1 MKINFNMSAVFAND
15 NLRKTENALS
25 TSIEKLSSG
34 YKINHAKDNPSGIAI
49 AKRMNA
55 QIRGLSKAS
64 QSASDGVSVIEIA
77 EGALTEVHDMLQ
89 RMNELSIKAANGTM
103 SASDRETVQDEIN
116 ALRDEVTRIAETT
129 EFNGSVLLDG
139 TYDLK
144 GFTETSIKT
153 STKKNVDQAT
163 GTPTAGS
170 PSDITFDT
178 SAVTVASYSDEAK
191 IGIYEI
197 TVTADVDENGEVS
210 IKNIEITDNQ
220 STTTVHG
227 KSVDLRTVENVVV
240 PAEDDNGRIT
250 VTGDDDFSLT
260 LEFDLD
266 KLKTMAGTVN
276 AGTVTTLTGVFNV
289 DLTGIGAMTMQ
300 IGANEGQ
307 TLDIRIP
314 KVSARSLDIDDLDVT
329 TQDAALESIKKV
341 ATAIDTVSA
350 IRSRLG
356 AYQNRLEH
364 SISSLDITEEN
375 MTSAY
380 SRIMDVDMAE
390 EMTQY
395 TQQQVLTQ
403 AGTSI
408 LAQANE
414 RPSQI
419 LQLLQ

>member
-15 NLRKTENALS
+15 NLRKTEGALS
-25 TSIEKLSSG
+25 TSIERLSSG
-34 YKINHAKDNPSGIAI
+34 YKINHAKDNPAGIAI

-55 QIRGLSKAS
+55 QIRGLSAAS
-64 QSASDGVSVIEIA
+64 QSASDGISVIEIA
-77 EGALTEVHDMLQ
+77 EGTLTEVHDMLQ

-103 SASDRETVQDEIN
+103 SEGDRATVQEEIN

-129 EFNGSVLLDG
+129 EFNGSVLLNG

-144 GFTETSIKT
+144 GYVEKST
-153 STKKNVDQAT
+153 ST
-163 GTPTAGS
+163 AGVVS
-170 PSDITFDT
+170 TFDT
-178 SAVTVASYSDEAK
+178 SAVTVESYSDEAK
-191 IGIYEI
+191 LGFYEV
-197 TVTADVDENGEVS
+197 TVTADVDAASGEIS
-210 IKNIEITDNQ
+210 ISALEINNTRD
-220 STTTVHG
+220 TAPVHG
-227 KSVDLRTVENVVV
+227 KTVDLQKVTNLVV
-240 PAEDDNGRIT
+240 PTEDDNGRIT
-250 VTGDDDFSLT
+250 VTADNEFSLT
-260 LEFDLD
+260 LEFDMD
-266 KLKTMAGTVN
+266 KLKAAATAAGATQ
-276 AGTVTTLTGVFNV
+276 VTETFNVHLTGM
-289 DLTGIGAMTMQ
+289 GAMTMQ

-314 KVSARSLDIDDLDVT
+314 KVSARALDIDDLDVM
-329 TQDAALESIKKV
+329 TQDAALESIDKV
-341 ATAIDTVSA
+341 ATAIDAVSA

-375 MTSAY
+375 MTAAY
-380 SRIMDVDMAE
+380 SRIMDVNMAE

-395 TQQQVLTQ
+395 TQQQVLNQ

>member
-153 STKKNVDQAT
+153 STKENVDQAT

-227 KSVDLRTVENVVV
+227 KSVDLRTVENLVV

-276 AGTVTTLTGVFNV
+276 AGTVTTLTGVFNL

-329 TQDAALESIKKV
+329 MQDAALESIKKV

>member
-15 NLRKTENALS
+15 NLRKTEGALS
-25 TSIEKLSSG
+25 TSIERLSSG
-34 YKINHAKDNPSGIAI
+34 YKINHAKDNPAGIAI

-55 QIRGLSKAS
+55 QIRGLSAAS
-64 QSASDGVSVIEIA
+64 QSASDGISVIEIA

-103 SASDRETVQDEIN
+103 SEGDRATVQEEIN

-129 EFNGSVLLDG
+129 EFNGSVLLNG

-144 GFTETSIKT
+144 GYVEKST
-153 STKKNVDQAT
+153 ST
-163 GTPTAGS
+163 AGVVS
-170 PSDITFDT
+170 TFDT
-178 SAVTVASYSDEAK
+178 SAVTVESYSDEAK
-191 IGIYEI
+191 LGFYEV
-197 TVTADVDENGEVS
+197 TVTADVDAASGEIS
-210 IKNIEITDNQ
+210 ISALEINNTRD
-220 STTTVHG
+220 TAPVHG
-227 KSVDLRTVENVVV
+227 KTVDLQKVTNLVV
-240 PAEDDNGRIT
+240 PTEDDNGRIT
-250 VTGDDDFSLT
+250 VTADNEFSLT
-260 LEFDLD
+260 LEFDMD
-266 KLKTMAGTVN
+266 KLKAAATAAGATQVT
-276 AGTVTTLTGVFNV
+276 GTFNVHLTGM
-289 DLTGIGAMTMQ
+289 GAMTMQ

-314 KVSARSLDIDDLDVT
+314 KVSARALDIDDLDVM
-329 TQDAALESIKKV
+329 TQDAALESIDKV
-341 ATAIDTVSA
+341 ATAIDAVSA

-375 MTSAY
+375 MTAAY
-380 SRIMDVDMAE
+380 SRIMDVNMAE

-395 TQQQVLTQ
+395 TQQQVLNQ

>member
-15 NLRKTENALS
+15 NLRKSEDALS
-25 TSIEKLSSG
+25 TSIERLSSG

-55 QIRGLSKAS
+55 QIRGLSTAS
-64 QSASDGVSVIEIA
+64 QSASDGISVIEIA

-103 SASDRETVQDEIN
+103 STNDRATVQEEIN
-116 ALRDEVTRIAETT
+116 DLRDEITRIAETT

-144 GFTETSIKT
+144 GFVENYTDENG
-153 STKKNVDQAT
+153 NV
-163 GTPTAGS
+163 S
-170 PSDITFDT
+170 TFDT
-178 SAVTVASYSDEAK
+178 SSVTVESYSDEAK
-191 IGIYEI
+191 VGFYDIEMKATLNQTSGVFNISAIEVLN
-197 TVTADVDENGEVS
+197 TRTTAM
-210 IKNIEITDNQ
+210 
-220 STTTVHG
+220 VHG
-227 KSVDLRTVENVVV
+227 DVVDLRTVENLVV
-240 PAEDDNGRIT
+240 PTEDDNGRIT
-250 VTGDDDFSLT
+250 VKADDGFSLT
-260 LEFDLD
+260 LQFDMD
-266 KLKTMAGTVN
+266 KIKAAAEASN
-276 AGTVTTLTGVFNV
+276 LTEITGKFNV
-289 DLTGIGAMTMQ
+289 DLTGYGAMTMQ

-307 TLDIRIP
+307 TLDVRIP
-314 KVSARSLDIDDLDVT
+314 TVSSRSLDIDDLDVMS
-329 TQDAALESIKKV
+329 QDSAKESINKV
-341 ATAIDTVSA
+341 ATAIDEVSA

-375 MTSAY
+375 MTAAY
-380 SRIMDVDMAE
+380 SRIMDVNMAE

-408 LAQANE
+408 LAQTNE

>member
-15 NLRKTENALS
+15 NLRKSEDALA
-25 TSIEKLSSG
+25 TSIERLSSG

-55 QIRGLSKAS
+55 QIRGLSTAS
-64 QSASDGVSVIEIA
+64 QSASDGVSVIETA

-103 SASDRETVQDEIN
+103 SLNDRATVQEEID
-116 ALRDEVTRIAETT
+116 ALRDEVTRIATST

-139 TYDLK
+139 TFDLK
-144 GFTETSIKT
+144 GFAEKSEY
-153 STKKNVDQAT
+153 D
-163 GTPTAGS
+163 TAN
-170 PSDITFDT
+170 FDT
-178 SAVTVASYSDEAK
+178 SAVTIESYSDEAT
-191 IGIYEI
+191 IGFYEM
-197 TVTADVDENGEVS
+197 T
-210 IKNIEITDNQ
+210 IETDIDPETNE
-220 STTTVHG
+220 TII
-227 KSVDLRTVENVVV
+227 KSVTINDAHTQTVIHGDEVDLQTVENQIVEID
-240 PAEDDNGRIT
+240 EDDGET
-250 VTGDDDFSLT
+250 VVIKADDSFSLT
-260 LEFDLD
+260 MHFDLD
-266 KLKTMAGTVN
+266 KIPAGTT
-276 AGTVTTLTGVFNV
+276 GTFNI

-307 TLDIRIP
+307 ALDIRIP
-314 KVSARSLDIDDLDVT
+314 TVSQKSLGIEDLDVMSEES
-329 TQDAALESIKKV
+329 ALKSIEKV
-341 ATAIDTVSA
+341 ANAIDTLSG

-364 SISSLDITEEN
+364 TISSLDITEEN
-375 MTSAY
+375 MTAAY
-380 SRIMDVDMAE
+380 SRIMDVNMAE

-414 RPSQI
+414 RPSQV

>member
-15 NLRKTENALS
+15 NLRKSEDALS
-25 TSIEKLSSG
+25 TSIERLSSG

-55 QIRGLSKAS
+55 QIRGLSTAS

-103 SASDRETVQDEIN
+103 STNDRATVQEEIN
-116 ALRDEVTRIAETT
+116 DLRDEITRIAETT

-144 GFTETSIKT
+144 GFVETYTDENGNAS
-153 STKKNVDQAT
+153 
-163 GTPTAGS
+163 
-170 PSDITFDT
+170 TFDT
-178 SAVTVASYSDEAK
+178 SSVTVESYSDEAK
-191 IGIYEI
+191 VGFYDIEMKATLNQTSGVFNISAIEVLN
-197 TVTADVDENGEVS
+197 TRTTAM
-210 IKNIEITDNQ
+210 
-220 STTTVHG
+220 VHG
-227 KSVDLRTVENVVV
+227 DVVDLQTVENLVV
-240 PAEDDNGRIT
+240 PTEDDNGRIT
-250 VTGDDDFSLT
+250 VKADNGFSLT
-260 LEFDLD
+260 LQFDMD
-266 KLKTMAGTVN
+266 KIKETVEASN
-276 AGTVTTLTGVFNV
+276 LTEITGKFNV
-289 DLTGIGAMTMQ
+289 DLTGYGAMTMQ

-314 KVSARSLDIDDLDVT
+314 KVSSRSLDIDDLDVMS
-329 TQDAALESIKKV
+329 QDSARESINKV
-341 ATAIDTVSA
+341 ATAIDEVSA

-375 MTSAY
+375 MTAAY
-380 SRIMDVDMAE
+380 SRIMDVNMAE

>member
-15 NLRKTENALS
+15 NLRKTEGALS
-25 TSIEKLSSG
+25 TSIERLSSG
-34 YKINHAKDNPSGIAI
+34 YKINHAKDNPAGIAI

-55 QIRGLSKAS
+55 QIRGLSAAS
-64 QSASDGVSVIEIA
+64 QSASDGISVIEIA
-77 EGALTEVHDMLQ
+77 EGTLTEVHDMLQ

-103 SASDRETVQDEIN
+103 SEGDRATVQEEIN

-129 EFNGSVLLDG
+129 EFNGSVLLNG

-144 GFTETSIKT
+144 GYVEKST
-153 STKKNVDQAT
+153 ST
-163 GTPTAGS
+163 AGVVS
-170 PSDITFDT
+170 TFDT
-178 SAVTVASYSDEAK
+178 SAVTVESYSDEAK
-191 IGIYEI
+191 LGFYEV
-197 TVTADVDENGEVS
+197 TVTADVDAASGEIS
-210 IKNIEITDNQ
+210 ISALEINNTRD
-220 STTTVHG
+220 TAPVHG
-227 KSVDLRTVENVVV
+227 KTVDLQKVTNLVV

-250 VTGDDDFSLT
+250 VTADNEFSLT
-260 LEFDLD
+260 LEFDMD
-266 KLKTMAGTVN
+266 KLKAAATAAGATQ
-276 AGTVTTLTGVFNV
+276 VTETFNVHLTGM
-289 DLTGIGAMTMQ
+289 GAMTMQ

-314 KVSARSLDIDDLDVT
+314 KVSARALDIDDLDVT
-329 TQDAALESIKKV
+329 TQDAALESIDKV
-341 ATAIDTVSA
+341 ATAIDAVSA

-375 MTSAY
+375 MTAAY
-380 SRIMDVDMAE
+380 SRIMDVNMAE

-395 TQQQVLTQ
+395 TQQQVLNQ

>member
-15 NLRKTENALS
+15 NLRKTEGALS
-25 TSIEKLSSG
+25 TSIERLSSG
-34 YKINHAKDNPSGIAI
+34 YKINHAKDNPAGIAI

-55 QIRGLSKAS
+55 QIRGLSAAS
-64 QSASDGVSVIEIA
+64 QSASDGISVIEIA
-77 EGALTEVHDMLQ
+77 EGTLTEVHDMLQ

-103 SASDRETVQDEIN
+103 SEGDRATVQEEIN

-129 EFNGSVLLDG
+129 EFNGSVLLNG

-144 GFTETSIKT
+144 GYVEKST
-153 STKKNVDQAT
+153 ST
-163 GTPTAGS
+163 AGVVS
-170 PSDITFDT
+170 TFDT
-178 SAVTVASYSDEAK
+178 SAVTVESYSDEAK
-191 IGIYEI
+191 LGFYEV
-197 TVTADVDENGEVS
+197 TVTADVDAASGEIS
-210 IKNIEITDNQ
+210 ISALEINNTRD
-220 STTTVHG
+220 TAPVHG
-227 KSVDLRTVENVVV
+227 KTVDLQKVTNLVV
-240 PAEDDNGRIT
+240 PTEDDNGRIT
-250 VTGDDDFSLT
+250 VTADNEFSLT
-260 LEFDLD
+260 LEFDMD
-266 KLKTMAGTVN
+266 KLKAAATAAGATQVT
-276 AGTVTTLTGVFNV
+276 GTFNVHLTGM
-289 DLTGIGAMTMQ
+289 GAMTMQ

-314 KVSARSLDIDDLDVT
+314 KVSARALDIDDLDVM
-329 TQDAALESIKKV
+329 TQDAALESIDKV
-341 ATAIDTVSA
+341 ATAIDAVSA

-375 MTSAY
+375 MTAAY
-380 SRIMDVDMAE
+380 SRIMDVNMAE

-395 TQQQVLTQ
+395 TQQQVLNQ